1 MQDPETHETYVRDH
15 PEVRETIAAA
25 DVDEGP
31 WPIHGVAVAAGDVL
45 RNNEGERIVIT
56 EESLQNARY
65 SKAASKLTKD
75 HPDHD
80 GSPPVDATVGTN
92 SMQYSPEGEAIV
104 YEAETHDEDIAAGVN
119 GGTYGVSIHADLQK
133 GPRDPETGAYVAEN
147 LVLHDL
153 SVVSLGDSPSN
164 TAQLGGRPDLAAWAD
179 DGGLEA
185 ALSDT
190 PPADPVDVDD
200 ETVGLLRGFA
210 NRLGFSLEASGG
222 GAGTDAN
229 GQGDS
234 RSGESGPGADDDS
247 DNSMTDRD
255 NDIEFITAN
264 SHFDEEVLAEMDDD
278 EVEQTRDLVDSED
291 DSEGGADDR
300 TGAGTEDDET
310 ETTDDEP
317 PTRIGEMTPDQLG
330 DSLREQGFVTEDD
343 IDVGDIA
350 EAANEHQSKAEK
362 ADEVIEASDE
372 YDEDDREDLLESS
385 FLDRIHSEAT
395 SPGAASVPAVGGA
408 RSTAEASVGGDEE
421 YDAEDFGTGVAE

>member
-1 MQDPETHETYVRDH
+1 MQDPATHETYVRDH
-15 PEVRETIAAA
+15 PEVRETVAAA

-45 RNNEGERIVIT
+45 RNNKGERILIT
-56 EESLQNARY
+56 EASLQNARY

-92 SMQYSPEGEAIV
+92 SMQYSPAGEAIV

-119 GGTYGVSIHADLQK
+119 GGTYGVSIHADLEK

-147 LVLHDL
+147 LVFHDL

-164 TAQLGGRPDLAAWAD
+164 TAQFGGRSDLAAWAN

-190 PPADPVDVDD
+190 PSADPVDVDD
-200 ETVGLLRGFA
+200 EAVGLLRGFA

-222 GAGTDAN
+222 GAGTDAG
-229 GQGDS
+229 GQDDS
-234 RSGESGPGADDDS
+234 RSGESGSGANDDS
-247 DNSMTDRD
+247 NNTMTNRD
-255 NDIEFITAN
+255 DVIEFITAN
-264 SHFDEEVLAEMDDD
+264 SHFGEDVLAEMDDD

-291 DSEGGADDR
+291 DSEGGAAD
-300 TGAGTEDDET
+300 AGTEDDET
-310 ETTDDEP
+310 EPRDEDDDDP

-330 DSLREQGFVTEDD
+330 DTLRKQGFVTEDD
-343 IDVGDIA
+343 IDVGDLA

-372 YDEDDREDLLESS
+372 YDEDDRSELLESP
-385 FLDRIHSEAT
+385 FLDHIHSEAT

-408 RSTAEASVGGDEE
+408 RSTAEASVGGDGE